1 MASALGLLGTIPF
14 VCSASLALTF
24 KDLQVERTDRWA
36 THEVIGQ
43 KPKLE
48 YIGPQLLQVTF
59 SMQLAAALGLSP
71 PIALKALQKVMETH
85 EPQRLLIGSDYL
97 GRFVI
102 ESLSESRKHH
112 NNYGQCVF
120 CEVSVT
126 LREAA

>member
-48 YIGPQLLQVTF
+48 YIGPELLQVSF
-59 SMQLAAALGLSP
+59 SIQLNSALGVTPLAALVALREM
-71 PIALKALQKVMETH
+71 METH

-102 ESLSESRKHH
+102 ESMSESRKHH

-126 LREAA
+126 LKEAA